1 MASAPTIRPPAP
13 PAERPSRAAIAIELI
28 ALVGAVAFGL
38 AQADAGGW
46 DSWLFGA
53 LLLLAVAGELT
64 AIEVES
70 PRLRISSGFTAII
83 VAAVFLGASAAAL
96 IGVIT
101 VLADWAYNRFSLQD
115 LLINL
120 VAYSVY
126 PLVAGTAFHEFVDAS
141 DIARTDGTFYALI
154 LGLFAVALVINFLI
168 VGGYGCYV
176 ERARFVD
183 VVRRSFIPVIP
194 YEVLAAVVAVAVS
207 FVYVETGFAALAIL
221 AVTLPTLQYLVGALV
236 MARRHEEELQASVA
250 RLQATLDSTADGIV
264 VLDSGLEVAGFNQRF
279 LEMWRIPEDVVSEN
293 DIERAM
299 EIVLEQLEDP
309 QASIESFRSITERPD
324 SAGFDV
330 LRLKDG
336 RLFER
341 YSPPYPGGSSAGR
354 VWSFRDIT
362 ERHRFVERLQY
373 LSDHDGL
380 TGLANRRRLE
390 TAITDEVTRASQVG
404 GGGVLLALDL
414 DRFKDVNDSHGQR
427 AGDEVL
433 RGIAR
438 LLRAE
443 LAEDV
448 MVARTGGDKFAV
460 LLTRTDAA
468 AATAVAGELGEAIA
482 RTRISVGGVLIGVTA
497 SIGVAPFHGSS
508 MSADELMIEADL
520 AMHDAKDRGGD
531 RVAFVEAAGARRAEA
546 EARLSWSQWVRE
558 VVDEGSVVLY
568 GAPVMD
574 LAAGEIT
581 AYELSSCAS
590 DESGAVVHARA
601 FKAAAERLG
610 LGEQIDRRAMRQ
622 AVHLAEQLRNAG
634 RSDLG
639 LSVGLSPQTVL
650 SSDFLVALQMALERS
665 PISPGSLIFELTESE
680 ALGNVTDAAEFAT
693 RLRALGCRFGLD
705 DFGTG
710 FASFH
715 ALKYLPVDRVK
726 ISADFIGNLPRDAT
740 DQLVVNAI
748 TEVGRGLGALVSAQ
762 GVQDD
767 QSLAML
773 QAIGVD
779 QAAGFAVG
787 EGRPIEELL
796 IQETG

>member
-1 MASAPTIRPPAP
+1 MASTPTIPTPA
-13 PAERPSRAAIAIELI
+13 AGGRPSRVALAIEGVALVAAIA
-28 ALVGAVAFGL
+28 FGL
-38 AQADAGGW
+38 IQAGVGGW
-46 DSWLFGA
+46 DAWLFGA
-53 LLLLAVAGELT
+53 LLILAVAGELT
-64 AIEVES
+64 AIEVDR

-83 VAAVFLGASAAAL
+83 IAAVFLGPSAAAL
-96 IGVIT
+96 IGVLT
-101 VLADWAYNRFSLQD
+101 VLADWAYNRFARED

-126 PLVAGTAFHEFVDAS
+126 PLAAGTLFYEVVDATGVP
-141 DIARTDGTFYALI
+141 RTDGIFYLLI

-176 ERARFVD
+176 ERTRFPS
-183 VVRRSFIPVIP
+183 VVRQAFIPVIP
-194 YEVLAAVVAVAVS
+194 YEVLAAVVTVAVS
-207 FVYVETGFAALAIL
+207 FVYVETGFAALALL

-236 MARRHEEELQASVA
+236 LARRHGVELEASVA
-250 RLQATLDSTADGIV
+250 RLQATLDSTVDGIV
-264 VLDSGLEVAGFNQRF
+264 VLDADENVAGFNQRF
-279 LEMWRIPEDVVSEN
+279 LEMWRIPEEVVVGE
-293 DIERAM
+293 DIETAM
-299 EIVLEQLEDP
+299 RIVLEQLEDP
-309 QASIESFRSITERPD
+309 EASIESFRSLTVRPD
-324 SAGFDV
+324 TAGFDV

-341 YSPPYPGGSSAGR
+341 YSPPYPGGASGGR
-354 VWSFRDIT
+354 VWSFRDIS

-380 TGLANRRRLE
+380 TGLANRRCLE
-390 TAITDEVTRASQVG
+390 VAIGEEIERAEELG
-404 GGGVLLALDL
+404 GGGALLAIDL
-414 DRFKDVNDSHGQR
+414 DRFKDVNDSHGHR

-438 LLRAE
+438 LLKAE

-460 LLTRTDAA
+460 FLTRTDPA
-468 AATAVAGELGEAIA
+468 AATAVGGELGEAIA
-482 RTRISVGGVLIGVTA
+482 RARISIGGVLVGTTA
-497 SIGVAPFHGSS
+497 SIGVAPFHGGN
-508 MSADELMIEADL
+508 MTADELMIEADL

-531 RVAFVEAAGARRAEA
+531 RIALVESAGARRAEA

-558 VVDEGSVVLY
+558 VVNDGAVVLY
-568 GAPVMD
+568 GAPVVD
-574 LAAGEIT
+574 LSSGEVC

-634 RSDLG
+634 RPDLG
-639 LSVGLSPQTVL
+639 LSVSLSPQTVL
-650 SSDFLVALQMALERS
+650 GSDFLVALQMAIDRS
-665 PISPGSLIFELTESE
+665 PISPGTLIFELSESE

-693 RLRALGCRFGLD
+693 RLRSLGCRFGLD

-767 QSLAML
+767 QSLGML

-796 IQETG
+796 IEEAG